1 MCRTGRSSVT
11 TGEAV
16 VAKQYEFIRS
26 YDDNK
31 LGGKNSPNKTLETET
46 IIEENL
52 RIKKK
57 K

>member
-26 YDDNK
+26 NDDHK